1 MSVTSVFLQVVSGDI
16 TKQPVGAIITAINSS
31 GMWFGGIDNA
41 IQRASGS
48 IFHSQAASMVLVDG
62 MVVAT
67 SGGPAGDGKFSNVV
81 FIVDDLRQPLSD
93 LVFEGLAK
101 ADQVG
106 MKTVALPTIRTGIQ
120 AGVVEP
126 TVEAAL
132 QAMVEGIRRFTTEGA
147 ESITEITIVVY
158 NDRASEE
165 TLKRMLFGVEPKVS

>member
-1 MSVTSVFLQVVSGDI
+1 MSVFLQVVPGDI
-16 TKQPVGAIITAINSS
+16 TMQTADALITAINSG
-31 GMWFGGIDNA
+31 GMWFGGIDNS

-48 IFHSQAASMVLVDG
+48 IFHSQAGSQQLSDG
-62 MVVAT
+62 MVIVA
-67 SGGPAGDGKFSNVV
+67 SGGPAGQGKFSNVV
-81 FIVDDLRQPLSD
+81 FIVDDLKQPLSD

-106 MKTVALPTIRTGIQ
+106 MKTVALPTIRTGVM

-132 QAMVEGIRRFTTEGA
+132 QEMADGIRRFTTEGA

-158 NDRASEE
+158 NDPASEQM
-165 TLKRMLFGVEPKVS
+165 LKGMLFGVEPKVS